1 MAGELGR
8 GLADIAYLCWGVFAA
23 AWILGAIY
31 NVWRAPAAV
40 ERRSWVNL
48 VPRWLLAMLAI
59 FVLLRLVPRVAW
71 APITFW
77 NLEVALFGAALL
89 IVSTLFALW
98 ARWTLG
104 RMWSAVPTVKQHHE
118 LRTDGPYQITR
129 HPIYTGILGMLL
141 GSALMAGLGPALLTL
156 VVFGA
161 ILIYRI
167 PREEQLMTR
176 TFGEQYVRYQHQ
188 VPRLVPFL
196 RI

>member
-1 MAGELGR
+1 MPGALGR
-8 GLADIAYLCWGVFAA
+8 GLDVVVYLCWGAFIV
-23 AWILGAIY
+23 AWVAGAIY
-31 NVWRAPAAV
+31 NFWRAPGTI
-40 ERRSWVNL
+40 ERRSWRSL
-48 VPRWLLAMLAI
+48 VPRWLLAALAA
-59 FVLLRLVPRVAW
+59 FVVLRLLPRGVW
-71 APITFW
+71 ATLTFW
-77 NLEVALFGAALL
+77 NPDLALFGAALL

-156 VVFGA
+156 VVFA
-161 ILIYRI
+161 VVMIYRI
-167 PREEQLMTR
+167 PREEQLMTQ

-196 RI
+196 HI

>member
-1 MAGELGR
+1 MTGELGR
-8 GLADIAYLCWGVFAA
+8 GLADVAYLCWGAFVV
-23 AWILGAIY
+23 AWMLGAIY
-31 NVWRAPAAV
+31 NLWRAPAAL
-40 ERRSWVNL
+40 ERGAWFSL
-48 VPRWLLAMLAI
+48 VPRWLLATLAV
-59 FVLLRLVPRVAW
+59 FVVARLLPRTAW
-71 APITFW
+71 APVTLW
-77 NLEVALFGAALL
+77 NPELALLGALLL

-118 LRTDGPYQITR
+118 LRTDGPYQVTR

-141 GSALMAGLGPALLTL
+141 GSSLMAGLGPALLTL
-156 VVFGA
+156 VVFA
-161 ILIYRI
+161 AVLAYRI

-176 TFGEQYVRYQHQ
+176 TFGEAYVRYQHQ